1 MRSSVGGSTV
11 FYFTVNLD
19 GYVFQNPFPIS
30 SLFVR
35 VWFNSATAAY
45 SIKKNQVNAV
55 ILSHF
60 LKT

>member
-1 MRSSVGGSTV
+1 MFCSAV
-11 FYFTVNLD
+11 FHFTVNLD

-35 VWFNSATAAY
+35 VWLNSATCAC
-45 SIKKNQVNAV
+45 SIKKNQVNTV
-55 ILSHF
+55 ITSHL